1 MARDRLEVRMDTKVF
16 RQKIG
21 TIQLLFDKRG
31 DKVIKRVLRKGAKP
45 WPDAINDGK
54 MYKHIKKQTGLSN
67 DPIGLQT
74 FHSTT
79 RGEIGVKARPKS
91 PRSKAAGWRAHF
103 FATPAKH
110 IRAIKKVPFNSYYKA
125 KNGEVIGNVFKG
137 VRTLIRTTFLRP
149 RI

>member
-31 DKVIKRVLRKGAKP
+31 DKVIKGILRKGAEP
-45 WPDAINDGK
+45 WRDAVNDGK
-54 MYKHIKKQTGLSN
+54 MYKHIKKETGLSQ

-79 RGEIGVKARPKS
+79 KGEIGVKARPKS
-91 PRSKAAGWRAHF
+91 PRSKSAGWRAHF

-110 IRAIKKVPFNSYYKA
+110 IRATKRVPFNTYYKA
-125 KNGEVIGNVFKG
+125 QNGKVIGNVFRG
-137 VRTLIRTTFLRP
+137 VRDLIQTVFLRP